1 MGGILSVEREI
12 HLVSVSACVCARAW
26 VRACRTVASPFI
38 ISLLLDLCLDLGSD
52 LLQVHGRLGRLTFLL
67 RHTLSTALFQMG
79 KRGAVRRRWHH
90 ITTPRVLT
98 GRLPSR
104 CHARGSAEDR
114 KRARRICLAV
124 WSRLTDEPGSF
135 GEPRTSTPGSLH
147 HRDTIG
153 AERLDFV
160 KTLAQ
165 MFRLESREAHPSSC
179 EQQTWSF
186 FHASRVTFTSAGHL
200 QPCGTPPRGQANTA
214 AGLSAAQ
221 ISF

>member
-12 HLVSVSACVCARAW
+12 HLVSVSAR

-79 KRGAVRRRWHH
+79 KSGAVRRRWHH
-90 ITTPRVLT
+90 ITTPHVLM

-104 CHARGSAEDR
+104 CHARGSAGDR

-124 WSRLTDEPGSF
+124 WSRLPAPQF
-135 GEPRTSTPGSLH
+135 R
-147 HRDTIG
+147 R
-153 AERLDFV
+153 AEN
-160 KTLAQ
+160 
-165 MFRLESREAHPSSC
+165 
-179 EQQTWSF
+179 
-186 FHASRVTFTSAGHL
+186 FHARLASSSGYDWSRA
-200 QPCGTPPRGQANTA
+200 P
-214 AGLSAAQ
+214 GLCQDSCTNV
-221 ISF
+221 